1 MTIDLFPV
9 IFFSSLIALLNPKS
23 TIAFRNVGGHV
34 FLLLIHGIFQG
45 FCICL

>member
-23 TIAFRNVGGHV
+23 TIAFRNNKNMSKFYKKMQQNKLVLTG
-34 FLLLIHGIFQG
+34 
-45 FCICL
+45 